1 MLITIMLLAF
11 TTVSFGDCTNA
22 DEYRFVDGS
31 TVSVETTDNWNVN
44 SEDDLV
50 RWDDMWNLCP
60 DKTSELSNNDKQTN
74 D

>member
-1 MLITIMLLAF
+1 MLLAF

-31 TVSVETTDNWNVN
+31 TVNVDTTDKWNVY
-44 SEDDLV
+44 SKDDPYS
-50 RWDDMWNLCP
+50 WGDMWNLCP
-60 DKTSELSNNDKQTN
+60 DITSELSDNDKHIN